1 MATLL
6 TLDPGKTYV
15 AFAKF
20 DNGVL
25 VHAETVK
32 SKKPWPEGA
41 VEVAKVLK
49 AHGPVDEFVFE
60 FPVVYPKQ
68 TRSPNDLLPL
78 CYADGLVTAVLE
90 PEKVEA
96 VDPARWKGTIDP
108 DIVIARV
115 QNALTPTETAAC
127 KSKDHNTWDA
137 VGIGLWKLKR
147 IHVGR

>member
-1 MATLL
+1 MTTLL
-6 TLDPGKTYV
+6 TLDPGKNYI

-25 VHAETVK
+25 IHAQTVK
-32 SKKPWPEGA
+32 SKKEWPNSA
-41 VEVAKVLK
+41 VEVADKLRQY
-49 AHGPVDEFVFE
+49 GPVDDFVFE
-60 FPVVYPKQ
+60 FPVVYPKE

-78 CYADGLVTAVLE
+78 CYANGLATAALA
-90 PEKVEA
+90 PKTIQA

-108 DIVIARV
+108 DIVIERV
-115 QNALTPTETAAC
+115 KNALTPNEVAAC

-137 VGIGLWKLKR
+137 VGIGLWRLKR

>member
-6 TLDPGKTYV
+6 TLDPGKNYV

-20 DNGVL
+20 NDGLL

-32 SKKPWPEGA
+32 SKKLWPESA
-41 VEVAKVLK
+41 LEVAKSLK
-49 AHGPVDEFVFE
+49 AYGPVDEFVFE
-60 FPVVYPKQ
+60 FPVVYPKR

-78 CYADGLVTAVLE
+78 CYVNGLVTAVLE
-90 PEKVEA
+90 PQKAEA
-96 VDPARWKGTIDP
+96 VEPARWKGTIDP

-115 QNALTPTETAAC
+115 QGALTAGEHAVC

-137 VGIGLWKLKR
+137 IGIGLWKLKR
-147 IHVGR
+147 IHIGR